1 MCGIFFSLSNEK
13 HCYPSQ
19 LTEELIQHRGPDSY
33 ETECV
38 RVNQT
43 AGYLTFASS
52 VLGLRGDSIQR
63 QPLVDDNQSVL
74 CWNGEVWK
82 FADRALDGNDTY
94 TIFQSFMDAV
104 KPHNCEEADDTVKR
118 LCTAVNNISGPF
130 SFVFYDSCSCRIFYG
145 RDYLGRRSLLHGWSC
160 DGSFR
165 ISSIR
170 DSNVSDCFEE
180 VDTTG
185 IHVIDLTSPLEQEN
199 TEANAGT
206 PTFPVKTFV
215 IPWSPDPTSSLKLT
229 IPAMDTSLPE
239 RGSASPLAI
248 DSPYLLNV
256 AFENPRVVVSA
267 TIGSISGTS
276 SSSVFDDCLYLSIE
290 MDLSIACALYFASR
304 GKGMHHSEYNDREAG
319 ISYTTPARVLLSGL
333 GADEVFAG
341 YSRHAIAFSRHRFR
355 GLIDEVQL
363 DVGRLGKRNLGRD
376 DRVISHWGK
385 EARYPY
391 LDEDFLTWALTRP
404 IWEKCGFGCEKA
416 KTELEPNVEDG
427 KKALRLLAWKLG
439 MKDVAMEKKR
449 AIQFGSRTAK
459 MESGRSKGTQI
470 LE

>member
-215 IPWSPDPTSSLKLT
+215 IPWSPDPTSSLVRIL
-229 IPAMDTSLPE
+229 ITSPC
-239 RGSASPLAI
+239 
-248 DSPYLLNV
+248 
-256 AFENPRVVVSA
+256 F
-267 TIGSISGTS
+267 
-276 SSSVFDDCLYLSIE
+276 
-290 MDLSIACALYFASR
+290 
-304 GKGMHHSEYNDREAG
+304 
-319 ISYTTPARVLLSGL
+319 
-333 GADEVFAG
+333 
-341 YSRHAIAFSRHRFR
+341 
-355 GLIDEVQL
+355 
-363 DVGRLGKRNLGRD
+363 
-376 DRVISHWGK
+376 
-385 EARYPY
+385 
-391 LDEDFLTWALTRP
+391 
-404 IWEKCGFGCEKA
+404 
-416 KTELEPNVEDG
+416 
-427 KKALRLLAWKLG
+427 
-439 MKDVAMEKKR
+439 
-449 AIQFGSRTAK
+449 
-459 MESGRSKGTQI
+459 
-470 LE
+470 